1 MSSKTQNALDS
12 NTLANSI
19 MRDMA
24 DIEVMERMLGTE
36 LSSADLF
43 KIDCAILSS
52 LKSTRDFSRDLLEQ
66 LENGRLREVV
76 AKPSKSTIDEQI
88 ESIQQETIMN
98 ITLPLQDMFEEMTK
112 IVVDAFN

>member
-12 NTLANSI
+12 NTLANGI

-24 DIEVMERMLGTE
+24 EIEVMERTLGAE

-52 LKSTRDFSRDLLEQ
+52 LRSTKDFSKELLEQ
-66 LENGRLREVV
+66 LENGRFENVLT
-76 AKPSKSTIDEQI
+76 KPPKSQIDEQI
-88 ESIQQETIMN
+88 ELIQQETIMN
-98 ITLPLQDMFEEMTK
+98 INLPLQDMFEEMAK
-112 IVVDAFN
+112 IIVDALN

>member
-12 NTLANSI
+12 NTLANGI
-19 MRDMA
+19 MRDVA

-52 LKSTRDFSRDLLEQ
+52 LRSTKDFSRDLLEQ
-66 LENGRLREVV
+66 LENGRFEEVV
-76 AKPSKSTIDEQI
+76 TKPTRSIDEQI
-88 ESIQQETIMN
+88 ALIQQDTITD

-112 IVVDAFN
+112 IVIDAFN